1 MASKPT
7 RPKLRIILATV
18 EAASIILVGVG
29 VGIHDLGAGLAAA
42 GALIWINLTLG
53 GLRR

>member
-1 MASKPT
+1 MASKPMT
-7 RPKLRIILATV
+7 RKMKIILATV

-42 GALIWINLTLG
+42 GVLIWINLTIG